1 MEKIAS
7 GSLCRGDSPC
17 SKVYNPVGGKVR
29 WCL

>member
-7 GSLCRGDSPC
+7 GSLCRGDSLF